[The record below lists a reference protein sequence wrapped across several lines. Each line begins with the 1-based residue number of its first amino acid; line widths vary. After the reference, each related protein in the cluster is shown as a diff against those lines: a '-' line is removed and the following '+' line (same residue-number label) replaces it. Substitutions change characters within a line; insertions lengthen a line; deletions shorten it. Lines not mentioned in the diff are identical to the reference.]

1 MPQPRQPFDF
11 AGGGTAAAVCGA
23 GEGEAADPGAAG
35 GWTAM
40 AAEL

>member
-1 MPQPRQPFDF
+1 MPQPRHPFDF
-11 AGGGTAAAVCGA
+11 AGGGMAAAVCG
-23 GEGEAADPGAAG
+23 EGEGAAG

>member
-23 GEGEAADPGAAG
+23 GKGEEAAG
-35 GWTAM
+35 GWTAI